1 MISLDKIGRGLE
13 RLTSDLDKDGIKAL
27 LKVLLKSLSE
37 YEEEFVKLSDVRS
50 IDGSEGVWLDYL
62 GEIFGVSRG
71 GLMDINYREK
81 IRFTISK
88 NTSNATRNT
97 ILSLVKEFTNS
108 VEVYI
113 AEEGVAFATLYLDG
127 DKNISK
133 ELYELVQSIKACGT
147 RFIIHSDIFKNSFRL
162 AYEETLPALESLAVT
177 LDGLTFENLFVTL
190 DGVNFEPLFIN
201 LGTELTYYPK
211 SLVEGRN
218 SFYYEEPPFLQIT
231 LDGINWEPLYLE
243 TPLPEKRL
251 RVVTPYLEDYL
262 PDNILPLTWE
272 VWKNSKDA
280 LPLV

>member
-1 MISLDKIGRGLE
+1 MISLDKVGRGLE
-13 RLTSDLDKDGIKAL
+13 RLTSELDKDGIKAL

-37 YEEEFVKLSDVRS
+37 YEEEFVKLSNVRS
-50 IDGSEGVWLDYL
+50 IEDNEGVWLDYL
-62 GEIFGVSRG
+62 GEIFGVPRD
-71 GLMDINYREK
+71 GLTDIEYREK
-81 IRFTISK
+81 IRFNISK
-88 NTSNATRNT
+88 NTSNGTRNT

-133 ELYELVQSIKACGT
+133 ELYELVQVIKACGT
-147 RFIIHSDIFKNSFRL
+147 RFVIHSDIFKNSFRL
-162 AYEETLPALESLAVT
+162 AYEETFPALESLAVT
-177 LDGLTFENLFVTL
+177 LDGLTFGNLFVTL

-201 LGTELTYYPK
+201 LGTESTYYPK
-211 SLVEGRN
+211 SLVNGRN

-231 LDGINWEPLYLE
+231 LDGINWEPLYLD

-272 VWKNSKDA
+272 VWKSSKDA
-280 LPLV
+280 LPLI

>member
-62 GEIFGVSRG
+62 GEIFGVSRDD
-71 GLMDINYREK
+71 LMDIKYREK

-113 AEEGVAFATLYLDG
+113 TEEGVAFATLYLDG

>member
-1 MISLDKIGRGLE
+1 MISLDKVGRGLE
-13 RLTSDLDKDGIKAL
+13 RLTSELDKDGIKAL

-37 YEEEFVKLSDVRS
+37 YEEEFVKLSNVRS
-50 IDGSEGVWLDYL
+50 IDDNEGVWLDYL
-62 GEIFGVSRG
+62 GEIFGVPRE
-71 GLMDINYREK
+71 GLTDIEYREK
-81 IRFTISK
+81 IRFTVSK

-97 ILSLVKEFTNS
+97 ILSLVKEFTSS

-177 LDGLTFENLFVTL
+177 LDGLTFENLLVTL

-211 SLVEGRN
+211 SLVDGRN

-231 LDGINWEPLYLE
+231 LDGVNWEPLYLD

-272 VWKNSKDA
+272 VWKSSKNA
-280 LPLV
+280 LPLT